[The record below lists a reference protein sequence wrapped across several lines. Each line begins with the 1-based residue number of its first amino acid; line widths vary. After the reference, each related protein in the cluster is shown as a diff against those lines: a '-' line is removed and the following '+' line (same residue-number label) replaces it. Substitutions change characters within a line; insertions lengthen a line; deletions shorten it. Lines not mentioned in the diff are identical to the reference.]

1 MVLQMEQVNIFKK
14 NAYADKVLMESAFKT
29 KISQNRNIKKD

>member
-14 NAYADKVLMESAFKT
+14 NAYADKVLMENAFKI
-29 KISQNRNIKKD
+29 KISQN

>member
-14 NAYADKVLMESAFKT
+14 NAYADKVLMESAFKI
-29 KISQNRNIKKD
+29 KFGQN